1 MGVAPAVELEP
12 GLPEPPGVVRHG
24 AGHLV
29 GQERHQAGDG
39 QGDQDLHQGEAPPH
53 PHGASWS
60 GRCTTV
66 TSSSS
71 EPVSDSRRE
80 IR

>member
-39 QGDQDLHQGEAPPH
+39 QGDQDLHQGGPA
-53 PHGASWS
+53 AS
-60 GRCTTV
+60 
-66 TSSSS
+66 
-71 EPVSDSRRE
+71 SRRLLV
-80 IR
+80 RPVYHRDQQLLGTRLRLT